1 MSDVELVSDLAAI
14 EALAPEWDALAI
26 ASSNPVAA
34 PSWVL
39 AWWKHAAPAGLQPRV
54 VAVRERG
61 TLLGLAPFCIGPSRE
76 GLRECRLMASEFGVC
91 MEPLAIPGSEWI
103 VAGEV
108 ARALAA
114 SRPRIDVVAFGPMT
128 IASRWP
134 SALQEQWPGRMPA
147 VVRRYR
153 VERAPVVILRE
164 PTYEAWL
171 GSLSSKL
178 RRAMRLGERD
188 FAQAGGTTRW
198 TTAETLHADIET
210 FARLHK
216 ARWEG
221 RGWSR
226 LVDLGERL
234 SPWFEQLARELL
246 AEQRF
251 RMCVLEVGET
261 PICVDFGLLAGGELA
276 AINSAWD
283 EDYAKLSPA
292 KLAVARV
299 VESAY
304 ELGARRVHLGSGE
317 QENKLRLANGDDPV
331 AWTLLLPSSP
341 RLPYAYARLLPLF
354 ARSYVRD
361 VATRALP
368 AEKVA
373 RLRSLSRRSG
383 T

>member
-1 MSDVELVSDLAAI
+1 MSDVELVSELAAM

-26 ASSNPVAA
+26 ASNNPVAA

-39 AWWKHAAPAGLQPRV
+39 AWWKHAAPAGLQARV

-61 TLLGLAPFCIGPSRE
+61 KLVGLAPFCVGPRRD

-91 MEPLAIPGSEWI
+91 MEPLAMPGSEWL

-108 ARALAA
+108 ARVLAA
-114 SRPRIDVVAFGPMT
+114 SRPLIDVVAFGPMT

-134 SALQEQWPGRMPA
+134 SALQAQWPGRVPA
-147 VVRRYR
+147 LVRRYR

-164 PTYEAWL
+164 PSFEAWL
-171 GSLSSKL
+171 ASLSSKL
-178 RRAMRLGERD
+178 RRALRLGERD

-210 FARLHK
+210 FSRLHK
-216 ARWEG
+216 ARWDG

-226 LVDLGERL
+226 LVELGERL
-234 SPWFEQLARELL
+234 SPWFEDLARELI
-246 AEQRF
+246 ADGRF
-251 RMCVLEVGET
+251 RMCVLEVGGT

-283 EDYAKLSPA
+283 ESYAKLSPA
-292 KLAVARV
+292 KLAVSRV

-304 ELGARRVHLGSGE
+304 GLGARRVHLGSGE
-317 QENKLRLANGDDPV
+317 QENKLRLANGNDPV
-331 AWTLLLPSSP
+331 AWTLLLPSSR
-341 RLPYAYARLLPLF
+341 RLPYAYARLLPLL

-361 VATRALP
+361 VATRVLP
-368 AEKVA
+368 PEKVT
-373 RLRSLSRRSG
+373 RLRALSRRSG

>member
-1 MSDVELVSDLAAI
+1 MSDVELVSELAAI
-14 EALAPEWDALAI
+14 EALAPEWDELAS
-26 ASSNPVAA
+26 ASDNPVAA

-39 AWWKHAAPAGLQPRV
+39 AWWKHAAPAGLEPRV
-54 VAVRERG
+54 VVVRERG
-61 TLLGLAPFCIGPSRE
+61 KLIGLAPFCVGPRRD

-91 MEPLAIPGSEWI
+91 MEPLAMPGSEWL
-103 VAGEV
+103 VAGDV
-108 ARALAA
+108 ARVLAA
-114 SRPRIDVVAFGPMT
+114 SRPQIDVVAFGPMT

-134 SALQEQWPGRMPA
+134 SALQMQWPGRMPA

-153 VERAPVVILRE
+153 IERAPVVILRE
-164 PTYEAWL
+164 PSFEAWL
-171 GSLSSKL
+171 ASLSSKL
-178 RRAMRLGERD
+178 RRALRVAERD

-198 TTAETLHADIET
+198 TTVETLHADVET
-210 FARLHK
+210 FSRLHR
-216 ARWEG
+216 ARWDG

-234 SPWFEQLARELL
+234 SPWFEELARELI
-246 AEQRF
+246 ADGRF
-251 RMCVLEVGET
+251 RMCVLEVGDT

-283 EDYAKLSPA
+283 ESYAKLSPA
-292 KLAVARV
+292 KLAVSRV

-317 QENKLRLANGDDPV
+317 QENKLRLANGNDPV
-331 AWTLLLPSSP
+331 AWTLLLPSSR

-354 ARSYVRD
+354 VRSYVRD
-361 VATRALP
+361 VATRVLP
-368 AEKVA
+368 SEKLA
-373 RLRSLSRRSG
+373 RLRALSHRSG

>member
-1 MSDVELVSDLAAI
+1 MSDVELVSELAAM
-14 EALAPEWDALAI
+14 EALAPEWDRLAI
-26 ASSNPVAA
+26 ASNNPVAA

-39 AWWKHAAPAGLQPRV
+39 AWWKHAAPAGLEPRV

-61 TLLGLAPFCIGPSRE
+61 KLVGLAPFCVGPRRD

-91 MEPLAIPGSEWI
+91 MEPLAMPGSEWL

-108 ARALAA
+108 ARVLAA
-114 SRPRIDVVAFGPMT
+114 SRPLIDVVAFGPMT

-134 SALQEQWPGRMPA
+134 SALQAQWPGRVPA
-147 VVRRYR
+147 LVRRYR

-164 PTYEAWL
+164 PSFEAWL
-171 GSLSSKL
+171 ASLSSKL
-178 RRAMRLGERD
+178 RRALRLSERD

-210 FARLHK
+210 FSRLHR
-216 ARWEG
+216 ARWDG

-226 LVDLGERL
+226 LVELGERL
-234 SPWFEQLARELL
+234 SPWFEDLARELI
-246 AEQRF
+246 ADGRF
-251 RMCVLEVGET
+251 RMCVLEVGAT

-283 EDYAKLSPA
+283 ESYAKLSPA
-292 KLAVARV
+292 KLAVSRV

-304 ELGARRVHLGSGE
+304 GLGARRVHLGSGE
-317 QENKLRLANGDDPV
+317 QENKLRLANGNDPV
-331 AWTLLLPSSP
+331 AWTLLLPSSR
-341 RLPYAYARLLPLF
+341 RLPYAYARLLPLL

-361 VATRALP
+361 VATRVLP

-373 RLRSLSRRSG
+373 RLRALSRRSG

>member
-61 TLLGLAPFCIGPSRE
+61 ALLGLAPFCIGPSRE

-91 MEPLAIPGSEWI
+91 MEPLAMPGSEWI

-114 SRPRIDVVAFGPMT
+114 SLPRIDVVAFGPMT

-134 SALQEQWPGRMPA
+134 SALQEQWPGRVPA

-234 SPWFEQLARELL
+234 SPWFEQLARDLL

-368 AEKVA
+368 GEKVA

>member
-1 MSDVELVSDLAAI
+1 MSDVELISELAAI
-14 EALAPEWDALAI
+14 EALAPEWDGLAI
-26 ASSNPVAA
+26 ASNNPVAA

-39 AWWKHAAPAGLQPRV
+39 AWWKHAAPAELQPRV

-61 TLLGLAPFCIGPSRE
+61 KLVGLAPFCVGPTRD

-91 MEPLAIPGSEWI
+91 MEPLAMPGSEWL

-108 ARALAA
+108 ARVLAA

-134 SALQEQWPGRMPA
+134 SALQTQWPGRVPA
-147 VVRRYR
+147 LVRRYR

-164 PTYEAWL
+164 PSFEAWL
-171 GSLSSKL
+171 ASLSSKL
-178 RRAMRLGERD
+178 RRALRLGERD

-210 FARLHK
+210 FSRLHK

-226 LVDLGERL
+226 LVELGERL
-234 SPWFEQLARELL
+234 SPWFEELARELI
-246 AEQRF
+246 ADGRF
-251 RMCVLEVGET
+251 RMCVLEVGGT

-283 EDYAKLSPA
+283 ESYAKLSPA
-292 KLAVARV
+292 KLAVSRV

-317 QENKLRLANGDDPV
+317 QENKLRLANGNDPV
-331 AWTLLLPSSP
+331 AWTLLLPPSR

-354 ARSYVRD
+354 ARSYLRD
-361 VATRALP
+361 VATRVLP

-373 RLRSLSRRSG
+373 RLRALSRRSG

>member
-1 MSDVELVSDLAAI
+1 MSDVELVSELAAI

-39 AWWKHAAPAGLQPRV
+39 AWWKHAAPSGLEPRV

-61 TLLGLAPFCIGPSRE
+61 KLIGLAPFCVGPSRE
-76 GLRECRLMASEFGVC
+76 GLCECRLMASEFGVC
-91 MEPLAIPGSEWI
+91 MEPLALPGSEWL

-134 SALQEQWPGRMPA
+134 SALQEQWPGHVPA

-164 PTYEAWL
+164 PSYEAWL

-178 RRAMRLGERD
+178 RRSMRLGERD

-210 FARLHK
+210 FARLHR

-226 LVDLGERL
+226 LVDLGEQL
-234 SPWFEQLARELL
+234 SPWFEELARELL
-246 AEQRF
+246 AEGRF
-251 RMCVLEVGET
+251 RMCVLEVGGT

-283 EDYAKLSPA
+283 ESYAKLSPA

-317 QENKLRLANGDDPV
+317 QENKLRLSNGNDPV

-354 ARSYVRD
+354 ARSYLRD
-361 VATRALP
+361 FATRVLP